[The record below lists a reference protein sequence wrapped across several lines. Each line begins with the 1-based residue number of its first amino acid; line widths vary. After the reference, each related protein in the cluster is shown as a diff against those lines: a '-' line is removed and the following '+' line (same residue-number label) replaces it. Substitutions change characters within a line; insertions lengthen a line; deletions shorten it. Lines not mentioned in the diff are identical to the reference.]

1 MQLKRIAPGL
11 LVLIVAVSLFGW
23 KAWQGQKETTRDA
36 VAVTPIKGPA
46 VILFR
51 GDNSAGCRAIHQLVE
66 QAGARYGQTIQFAQ
80 LDWSSDNPLIEKYK
94 IRFLP
99 TVVFIDQHDKVV
111 GRITG
116 ESPAVQQQLGQT
128 FAQLEELLG
137 H

>member
-1 MQLKRIAPGL
+1 MRLKRITLGL
-11 LVLIVAVSLFGW
+11 LVLIAAGSLFGW
-23 KAWQGQKETTRDA
+23 NAWQGQNETTRGA
-36 VAVTPIKGPA
+36 VAVTQIKGPA

-51 GDNSAGCRAIHQLVE
+51 GDNSAGCRAIHQLVD
-66 QAGARYGQTIQFAQ
+66 QASARYGQTIRFAQ
-80 LDWSSDNPLIEKYK
+80 LDWSANNPLIEQYK

-116 ESPAVQQQLGQT
+116 ESPGVRQKLGQT
-128 FAQLEELLG
+128 LAQLEELLG